1 MKLLALVDSGF
12 SLSSVD
18 KTSAD
23 QHNLQEVNRGLAV
36 SGTNGTECHESE
48 LVKVTIHS
56 KYYGNENGKM
66 GIHQNPV
73 ICHSFFD
80 ARRLHSHYPQL
91 TKVPPNNFNLKGV
104 KAYLGTDCFSLT
116 RPLVYQRGQPCKP
129 WAVRCSLR
137 WTVSDLLPK
146 KFVSSLTSSHSSVHQ
161 SADFNFNEQIKSWW
175 DNESYGSPV
184 KADGRSRSDIK

>member
-1 MKLLALVDSGF
+1 MKVYRTDSCKRRHKRLLHRPEETKSPNTTSTEESVETHASVSLDTFGILPVYEVNLSNNGKKVKLLALVDSGS

-23 QHNLQEVNRGLAV
+23 QHNLQEVNCGLAV
-36 SGTNGTECHESE
+36 SGINGTECHESE

-56 KYYGNENGKM
+56 KYYGNEDGKL

-104 KAYLGTDCFSLT
+104 NAYLGTDCFSLT
-116 RPLVYQRGQPCKP
+116 RPLVYQRGRPCEP
-129 WAVRCSLR
+129 WAV
-137 WTVSDLLPK
+137 
-146 KFVSSLTSSHSSVHQ
+146 
-161 SADFNFNEQIKSWW
+161 
-175 DNESYGSPV
+175 
-184 KADGRSRSDIK
+184 